1 MCGNERH
8 RVEVKCH
15 IRTPGSDSWLHF
27 LPACALRV
35 GGELSSTWVPTS
47 YVGNLGWLSVCCLE
61 PQPRPGHCWHL
72 REWISQWELVC
83 SSLCL
88 PSKYIFFEGKYF
100 NLHLIKEV
108 KNNFNADCT
117 VVIFISMNK
126 LKINSWILSQSFKN
140 RVYLFSF
147 KIRIPWKYESGQ
159 NWALILVSHIFIT
172 HGWCFLPAPCRV
184 PQQTHT
190 SDLTSEMQC
199 INSKLQL
206 GKCVLQYRC
215 FEK

>member
-1 MCGNERH
+1 MFAALSLS
-8 RVEVKCH
+8 
-15 IRTPGSDSWLHF
+15 PGLAIADIWGSES
-27 LPACALRV
+27 V
-35 GGELSSTWVPTS
+35 NGS
-47 YVGNLGWLSVCCLE
+47 LSV
-61 PQPRPGHCWHL
+61 HL
-72 REWISQWELVC
+72 SASQVNTF
-83 SSLCL
+83 
-88 PSKYIFFEGKYF
+88 FFEGKYF

-172 HGWCFLPAPCRV
+172 HWWCFLPAPCRV